1 MARVTPEEAVR
12 IAALA
17 RLELSAAE
25 APVFAAQL
33 EGVLAHMESL
43 QALDPC
49 EPRHDDNAEPELRN
63 DIPGADE
70 LHGDIADI
78 APAFVEQLFTLPR
91 LDAMSGA
98 EDGA

>member
-33 EGVLAHMESL
+33 DGVLAHMESL
-43 QALDPC
+43 QALDVC
-49 EPRHDDNAEPELRN
+49 EPLTDEAASSALRE
-63 DIPGADE
+63 DTPGADV
-70 LHGDIADI
+70 LHADIANI
-78 APAFVEQLFTLPR
+78 APAFVQQLFTLPR

-98 EDGA
+98 EDGP